1 MEFRRKHLL
10 LIAFA
15 ILPFLSLIHFDDYC
29 FGVADLLI
37 IAGLTIVFFIA
48 FIVMTF
54 YDLYNLSIKK
64 LRFNFIPLLIVAVFS
79 ISLFIGVKYQGK
91 FLFKNQLH
99 SFKDV
104 SSEGNYIKII
114 LFTNNSFELR
124 VSTIEETCTQKGIYQ
139 LKNDSLFLNKG
150 DKSFNDTI
158 FDSIYYF
165 NKKEKLLIPKS
176 LGFSKITLEHS
187 K

>member
-1 MEFRRKHLL
+1 MIEFRRKHLL

-15 ILPFLSLIHFDDYC
+15 ILPFLSLIHIDDYC

-37 IAGLTIVFFIA
+37 IAGLTIVLFIA

-64 LRFNFIPLLIVAVFS
+64 LQFNFIPLLIVAVFS
-79 ISLFIGVKYQGK
+79 ISLFIGIKYQGK

-99 SFKDV
+99 SFKNV
-104 SSEGNYIKII
+104 ISEDNFTKII

-124 VSTIEETCTQKGIYQ
+124 VSSIEETCTQKGIYHF
-139 LKNDSLFLNKG
+139 KKDSLFLNKG
-150 DKSFNDTI
+150 DKSFNDSV

-165 NKKEKLLIPKS
+165 NKNKKLLIPENS
-176 LGFSKITLEHS
+176 VFSKLRLEH
-187 K
+187 